1 MKKGSG
7 NKMGNLDRL
16 KREKRTS
23 KEECSGIVSNAK
35 KNSMTAVEYA
45 KSFQKNFDFSERS
58 IGDLEEI
65 LDYYAKDLLESR
77 PTENQ
82 VWSMSHIFGSYLG
95 EVMLKN
101 GLSKRGYHWGM
112 QNTDNIS
119 LLMADDEKYVTPIDK
134 IYKRLVNGA
143 EDNVISFYQM
153 MMEEG

>member
-1 MKKGSG
+1 
-7 NKMGNLDRL
+7 MGIFDRL
-16 KREKRTS
+16 KRGKQTS
-23 KEECSGIVSNAK
+23 KEEYSGIVSNAR
-35 KNSMTAVEYA
+35 KNSMTAVEYG
-45 KSFQKNFDFSERS
+45 KSFQKNFDFSAKS
-58 IGDLEEI
+58 IGELEEI
-65 LDYYAKDLLESR
+65 LDYYAEDLLESR

-82 VWSMSHIFGSYLG
+82 IWSMSLIFGSYLG

-112 QNTDNIS
+112 QNTDNIP

-143 EDNVISFYQM
+143 EDNVVLFYQT

>member
-1 MKKGSG
+1 
-7 NKMGNLDRL
+7 MGILDRL
-16 KREKRTS
+16 KRGKWTS
-23 KEECSGIVSNAK
+23 KEEYSGIVNNAK

-45 KSFQKNFDFSERS
+45 KSFQKEFNYSEMS
-58 IGDLEEI
+58 ISDLEEI
-65 LDYYAKDLLESR
+65 LDYYSNDLLESR

-82 VWSMSHIFGSYLG
+82 VWSMSLIFGSYLG

-112 QNTDNIS
+112 QNTDNIP

-143 EDNVISFYQM
+143 EDNVVLFYQT

>member
-1 MKKGSG
+1 
-7 NKMGNLDRL
+7 MGILDRL

-82 VWSMSHIFGSYLG
+82 VWSMSHILA
-95 EVMLKN
+95 LI
-101 GLSKRGYHWGM
+101 WG
-112 QNTDNIS
+112 
-119 LLMADDEKYVTPIDK
+119 K
-134 IYKRLVNGA
+134 
-143 EDNVISFYQM
+143 
-153 MMEEG
+153 

>member
-1 MKKGSG
+1 MKRSD
-7 NKMGNLDRL
+7 NKMGIFDKL
-16 KREKRTS
+16 KRGKQTS
-23 KEECSGIVSNAK
+23 KEKCSGIVSNAK

-82 VWSMSHIFGSYLG
+82 IWSMSLIFGSYLG

-101 GLSKRGYHWGM
+101 GLSKRGYCWGI
-112 QNTDNIS
+112 QNTGIIP
-119 LLMADDEKYVTPIDK
+119 LLMAGNEKYITPVDK
-134 IYKRLVNGA
+134 VYKRLVNGA

-153 MMEEG
+153 AMEEG